1 MSEDL
6 QYMVDCLQEHNN
18 KAKELQLM
26 TVLAPKCISE
36 LKMLDAEMGKVAAAF
51 WKHVWNNPNHT
62 IPKQYKYL
70 MAFCAAIGS
79 NRDHQAAREL
89 IKAYGEGATLA
100 EISEAIEMIWNT
112 ESHFTCEME
121 SSQVMKVYNKIKA
134 DTEQGVYRIQFHIKS
149 KIIHIQQ
156 QERDCRSAATTDY
169 QFEQEL

>member
-1 MSEDL
+1 
-6 QYMVDCLQEHNN
+6 
-18 KAKELQLM
+18 M

-100 EISEAIEMIWNT
+100 EISEAIEMMVWNT
-112 ESHFTCEME
+112 GIPYFTCETE
-121 SSQVMKVYNKIKA
+121 NSQVMKVYNKIKA
-134 DTEQGVYRIQFHIKS
+134 DTEQGVSPQDTISYVKS
-149 KIIHIQQ
+149 KIIHGQ
-156 QERDCRSAATTDY
+156 R
-169 QFEQEL
+169 

>member
-1 MSEDL
+1 
-6 QYMVDCLQEHNN
+6 
-18 KAKELQLM
+18 M

-100 EISEAIEMIWNT
+100 EISEAIEMMVWNT
-112 ESHFTCEME
+112 GIPHFTCETE
-121 SSQVMKVYNKIKA
+121 NSQVMKVYNKIKA
-134 DTEQGVYRIQFHIKS
+134 DTEQGVSPQDTISYVKS
-149 KIIHIQQ
+149 KIIHGQ
-156 QERDCRSAATTDY
+156 R
-169 QFEQEL
+169 